1 VKVSAQYAETHFSD
15 LLKAADSGEEVE
27 IARPDQP
34 TYRLTVVKPSPKT
47 PSRSEMWGAWE
58 GLVPAPNQDEW
69 DALHQ
74 QFLNEIPDFSKA
86 SDGTA

>member
-1 VKVSAQYAETHFSD
+1 MKVTAQYAESHIAD
-15 LLKAADSGEEVE
+15 LLQAADSGEEVE

-34 TYRLTVVKPSPKT
+34 TYRLTPVKPSPKT

-58 GLVPAPNQDEW
+58 GLVPAPSQDEW
-69 DALHQ
+69 DILHQ
-74 QFLNEIPDFSKA
+74 KFLSEMPNFSKA